1 MTRGTAAL
9 ILALGATAATAS
21 GPAIAQ
27 QPAQAPVAIPFE
39 IAIKHVMVKARVN
52 GSRPLSFAL
61 DTGASLALVRLETA
75 TALGLSLYGS
85 VNGGGAGPGT
95 QTGRR
100 VKDASWSLIG
110 LDGFSQPLTLALPMA
125 FLPSA
130 LGRDAD
136 GIIGGEFIKQFV
148 LEIDYQSRTILLHDR
163 NRFRYEG
170 KGEALPLEFT
180 PAGHPIVKAT
190 VTPVGGQPIESRF
203 MLDIGSGLAL
213 ALHSPFVAEHELPGG
228 QTRTIRAIG
237 MAGAGGTSVGRLGR
251 VAALQLGSFRIEAP
265 ITLFS
270 EDKAGAFA
278 NASLAGNIGA
288 QIVNRFRTVFDYG
301 RNRMILEPSPAFS
314 EPFDRAMS
322 GLAVRAEGSDYRT
335 FRVKEV
341 LEDSPAAEAGLAV
354 GDVITSVDGAAAD
367 SLTLTALNEL
377 LEKPVARDLTIRR
390 GDQALKVTLTPRRL
404 I

>member
-1 MTRGTAAL
+1 M
-9 ILALGATAATAS
+9 
-21 GPAIAQ
+21 
-27 QPAQAPVAIPFE
+27 
-39 IAIKHVMVKARVN
+39 N

-61 DTGASLALVRLETA
+61 DTGAGPALVTLQTA
-75 TALGLSLYGS
+75 TELGLSLYGT
-85 VNGGGAGPGT
+85 VNSGGAGPGT

-100 VKDASWSLIG
+100 VKDASWSLVG

-125 FLPSA
+125 FLSSA

-148 LEIDYQSRTILLHDR
+148 LELDYQARSIVLHER
-163 NRFRYEG
+163 STFRYDG
-170 KGEALPLEFT
+170 KGETLPLEFT
-180 PAGHPIVKAT
+180 QGGHPIVKAT
-190 VTPVGGQPIESRF
+190 VTPFGGQPIEQRF

-213 ALHSPFVAEHELPGG
+213 ALHSPFVAEHDLPGS

-251 VAALQLGSFRIEAP
+251 VAALQLGSFRIEGP
-265 ITLFS
+265 VTLFS

-288 QIVNRFRTVFDYG
+288 QIVSRFRTILDYG
-301 RNRMILEPSPAFS
+301 GNRLILEPSPAFS

-322 GLAVRAEGSDYRT
+322 GISVRSEGSDYRT

-341 LEDSPAAEAGLAV
+341 LEDSPATDAGLAV
-354 GDVITSVDGAAAD
+354 GDVITSIDGVAAD
-367 SLTLTALNEL
+367 SLTLTALTEL
-377 LEKPVARDLTIRR
+377 LEKPVARELTMRR
-390 GDQALKVTLTPRRL
+390 GNQVLKVRLTPRRL